1 LFAQYKGRNLI
12 NVKPHIDFKVAG
24 EPCIQEG
31 MWMQAPKNFIPK
43 PFEYHQ
49 EVDVTVESL
58 TNLGMGVAR
67 VDGWVVMV
75 PFVIPG
81 ERARVRIYRNFQ
93 NYSDADLV
101 EVLEVSP
108 DRVEPVCPLYQKC
121 GGCQYQHMDYQRQL
135 VEKTK
140 HVEELMQKLG
150 EIDHPVQLAQGSP
163 KIYNYRSKITPHYE
177 RPAKDGSQPIGFL
190 QYGRRNQI
198 VDVEQCPIATEAI
211 NAALPGARDDA
222 RRDGG
227 KKRRQRGG
235 TLLLRDVLEGVIS
248 DPKEIVSERVA
259 DFTFQFKAGEFFQN
273 NPYILPQMVAH
284 VARETSLNGARYL
297 VDAYCGV
304 GLFALSTAKS
314 FENVAGVEI
323 SEPAV
328 RWAQANATI
337 SGLKN
342 VRFVIGKAEAIFN
355 GLKFPAGETAVV
367 IDPPRKGCDAS
378 FRQQLMQ
385 YRPQRIVY
393 VSCDPATQA
402 RDLKV
407 FIAGGYDITLIQPF
421 DLFPHTRHIEN
432 IVSLSLS
439 DRAPVVAE
447 VEEDD
452 ESVEDGTDESAE

>member
-1 LFAQYKGRNLI
+1 M
-12 NVKPHIDFKVAG
+12 DFKVAG
-24 EPCIQEG
+24 CRCIGEG
-31 MWMQAPKNFIPK
+31 MGMQAPKNFVPE
-43 PFEYHQ
+43 PFDYHQ
-49 EVDVTVESL
+49 EVEVTVESL

-81 ERARVRIYRNFQ
+81 EVVKARIYRNFQ

-101 EVLEVSP
+101 EVVKPSP
-108 DRVEPVCPLYQKC
+108 DRVEPRCPLYQKC
-121 GGCQYQHMDYQRQL
+121 GGCQYQHMTYARQL
-135 VEKTK
+135 KEKTG

-150 EIDHPVQLAQGSP
+150 EIDHPVELSHGSP
-163 KIYNYRSKITPHYE
+163 KEYNYRSKLTPHYE

-198 VDVEQCPIATEAI
+198 IDVEQCPIATEAI
-211 NAALPGARDDA
+211 NAALPEAREEA
-222 RRDGG
+222 RRAGG

-235 TLLLRDVLEGVIS
+235 TLLMREVLEGVVT
-248 DPKEIVSERVA
+248 DPQEIVSERVG
-259 DFTFQFKAGEFFQN
+259 DYTFQFKAGEFFQN
-273 NPYILPQMVAH
+273 NPFILPEMVEH
-284 VARETSLNGARYL
+284 VAREASMEGARFL

-304 GLFALSTAKS
+304 GLFALSTSKS
-314 FENVAGVEI
+314 FELSAGVEI

-337 SGLKN
+337 CNIKN

-355 GLKFPAGETAVV
+355 GLKFSGEETAVV

-385 YRPQRIVY
+385 FRPKRIVY

-402 RDLKV
+402 RDLKEFV
-407 FIAGGYDITLIQPF
+407 EAGYDITLIQPF

-432 IVSLSLS
+432 VVSLTLS
-439 DRAPVVAE
+439 SRGPWAAPAE
-447 VEEDD
+447 AEGESED
-452 ESVEDGTDESAE
+452 EIEN